1 MLKKLEVQNFKNF
14 EHVVLD
20 FGNVGEYNFNEEIIK
35 KAYRKKAKSLHPDLN
50 KGYDTTEDMQK
61 LNEAK
66 NNLEEDYQYWNKYLE
81 GE

>member
-35 KAYRKKAKSLHPDLN
+35 NGIIILYNQVSKTRKYKFDARNPSCKCR
-50 KGYDTTEDMQK
+50 
-61 LNEAK
+61 
-66 NNLEEDYQYWNKYLE
+66 YLFR
-81 GE
+81 

>member
-35 KAYRKKAKSLHPDLN
+35 NGITIFVGQTYSFSRNKRIFKSLPFAS
-50 KGYDTTEDMQK
+50 KP
-61 LNEAK
+61 
-66 NNLEEDYQYWNKYLE
+66 
-81 GE
+81 